1 MIIRLANPSDH
12 QAIQGL
18 TRALAHAL
26 QEPAAP
32 TFNKIYVAEDRQ
44 ILGFA
49 AIDAA
54 RVQAVYVSGG
64 WRRSGIGSSLIRAI
78 IEDVGPGVALSALV
92 SPTNVVGQAFYRS
105 LKFEP
110 DVRLGEYAGHSEHLS
125 LVLRT

>member
-1 MIIRLANPSDH
+1 MIIRPANGNDQ
-12 QAIQGL
+12 QAVQGL
-18 TRALAHAL
+18 THALALAL
-26 QEPAAP
+26 QEPTAP

-64 WRRSGIGSSLIRAI
+64 WRRSGIGSLLIRAI
-78 IEDVGPGVALSALV
+78 IEDVGPGVALSVLI
-92 SPTNVVGQAFYRS
+92 SPTNVVGQAFFRN
-105 LKFEP
+105 LNFQP
-110 DVRLGEYAGHSEHLS
+110 DVRLGEYAGHSEHMS

>member
-12 QAIQGL
+12 QGIQGL
-18 TRALAHAL
+18 THALALAL

-32 TFNKIYVAEDRQ
+32 TFNRIYVAEDRQ

-49 AIDAA
+49 AIDTA

-92 SPTNVVGQAFYRS
+92 SPTNVVGQAFFRN
-105 LKFEP
+105 LNFQP
-110 DVRLGEYAGHSEHLS
+110 DVRLGEYAGHGEVLS
-125 LVLRT
+125 LILRT